1 MGVYSMEQSR
11 KKVWWRQRIAR
22 VLAVVLM
29 FSMLLG
35 VTSSPA
41 LAAAKPSLTRTSAY
55 AKGSGDSIVVTVCNA
70 SSFSVSVNQ
79 SWLSYSRS
87 GNRITVK
94 VAANN
99 TSGNRYGCLTVKV
112 GSTELKCTIIQ
123 RARIVASL
131 TYGGSGVSSV
141 SFVGGKDSGVNQVP
155 ARKLFI
161 TASASITS
169 TTSYSWIHVSVYGN
183 AVTVS
188 VDDNYSGYER
198 RGSIGI
204 SDGVD
209 QISLTVIQSTYG
221 SLYGGYTPP
230 ELGNISNDLVSAFR
244 PFKSPNAF
252 IYNPVQ
258 YCIDLITA
266 TCNHYGVAMPGYA
279 IGTQE
284 ELVQWLNL
292 SAAEANAVAGLYA
305 GYDKYNDLMIVNL
318 SNAGTPEL
326 IAKAIFH
333 ELRHKWQ
340 NKCCKYNKGRREYL
354 MRYGMDHYTNAGDM
368 NQNVERD
375 ARDYADK
382 LYNTLGTK

>member
-1 MGVYSMEQSR
+1 MEQSR

-22 VLAVVLM
+22 VLAVVFM
-29 FSMLLG
+29 FSMVLG

-70 SSFSVSVNQ
+70 TSFSVSVNQ

-204 SDGVD
+204 SDGTD
-209 QISLTVIQSTYG
+209 NITVTVAQTTYG
-221 SLYGGYTPP
+221 SIYGGYTSPS
-230 ELGNISNDLVSAFR
+230 LDYVSNELVSAFR
-244 PFKSPNAF
+244 PFTNVNL
-252 IYNPVQ
+252 YNSNPQQ
-258 YCIDLITA
+258 YCDALIRA
-266 TCNHYGVAMPGYA
+266 TCKHYGVAVPA
-279 IGTQE
+279 NIVIGDQAT
-284 ELVQWLNL
+284 LVSVLDLNDKE
-292 SAAEANAVAGLYA
+292 AEAVSNLYA
-305 GYDKYNDLMIVNL
+305 GYDKHNDLMIVNL
-318 SNAGTPEL
+318 TNATD
-326 IAKAIFH
+326 IIVISKAIFH

-354 MRYGMDHYTNAGDM
+354 MRYGTDHYTNAGDI
-368 NQNVERD
+368 NQNVEKD
-375 ARDYADK
+375 ARDYADM
-382 LYNTLGTK
+382 LWYELAVRTR